1 MAPDTRRTFFR
12 TQGHFATYP
21 GREWTPRR
29 DDPDS
34 QFVHALAAHSARAID
49 HLPGFRAR
57 SPLSISRVVRGTW
70 PHLSRE
76 FLSGQEPLMPMIDV
90 YAPNDLLPSGSDRR
104 IGEALTLAALRAEG
118 VVAPS
123 PYYLENTGV
132 FIHRMDPATFQTAA
146 EPRARSVRIQ
156 IITPPA
162 ALTRDAQKQL
172 VKDASGIMADICGD
186 PSLAKRTWVLLAEA
200 AEGGWG
206 IGGTAFGREEFTA
219 LAAAARK

>member
-1 MAPDTRRTFFR
+1 
-12 TQGHFATYP
+12 
-21 GREWTPRR
+21 
-29 DDPDS
+29 
-34 QFVHALAAHSARAID
+34 
-49 HLPGFRAR
+49 
-57 SPLSISRVVRGTW
+57 
-70 PHLSRE
+70 
-76 FLSGQEPLMPMIDV
+76 MPMIDV

-104 IGEALTLAALRAEG
+104 IGEALTRAALRAEG
-118 VVAPS
+118 VAAPS

-146 EPRARSVRIQ
+146 EPRARSIRIQ

-172 VKDASGIMADICGD
+172 VKDATGIMADICGD
-186 PSLAKRTWVLLAEA
+186 PSLAKRTWVLLTEA

-206 IGGTAFGREEFTA
+206 IGGTAFGRDEFTA